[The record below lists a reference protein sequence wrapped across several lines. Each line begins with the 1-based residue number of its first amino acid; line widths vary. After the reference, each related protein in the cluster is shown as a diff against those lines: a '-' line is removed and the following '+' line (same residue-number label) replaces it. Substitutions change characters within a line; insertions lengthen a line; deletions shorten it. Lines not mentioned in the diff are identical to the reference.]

1 MVTKFDLP
9 EDDKT
14 PDHTPDKRL
23 SGPVSIQKPDE
34 QNFHHEK
41 YLFNENPVIA
51 VDDVNNDKW
60 PSIPEHI
67 IDLTN
72 DIEIDCNINSYLS
85 IRNEKKKNCKPKVE
99 SRNKTGVSCDELN
112 TIRYMFR

>member
-41 YLFNENPVIA
+41 YLFNENPAIA
-51 VDDVNNDKW
+51 VPTNSGIQYNDCW
-60 PSIPEHI
+60 PSIPQHI

-72 DIEIDCNINSYLS
+72 DIEVDQNINQYLS
-85 IRNEKKKNCKPKVE
+85 IRNENKNNSKPKIG
-99 SRNKTGVSCDELN
+99 SRK
-112 TIRYMFR
+112 